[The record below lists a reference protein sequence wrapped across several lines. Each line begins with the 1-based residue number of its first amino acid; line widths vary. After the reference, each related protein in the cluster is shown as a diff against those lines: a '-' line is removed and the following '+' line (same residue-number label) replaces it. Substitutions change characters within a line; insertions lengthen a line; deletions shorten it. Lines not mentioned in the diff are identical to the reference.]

1 MPLIYCHV
9 MKGVF
14 SMKEIYENPEMSVHE
29 FSAIDVITTSGLPPT
44 PVWPDDAPDYEN
56 AWGD

>member
-1 MPLIYCHV
+1 
-9 MKGVF
+9 
-14 SMKEIYENPEMSVHE
+14 MKEIYENPEMSVHE